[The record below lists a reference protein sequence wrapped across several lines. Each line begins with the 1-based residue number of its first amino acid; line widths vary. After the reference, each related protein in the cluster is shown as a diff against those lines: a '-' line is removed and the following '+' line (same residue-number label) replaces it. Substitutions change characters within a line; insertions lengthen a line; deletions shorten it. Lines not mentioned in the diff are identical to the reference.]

1 MEKQHVVVTG
11 GASGL
16 GWGCVTQFH
25 RLGYDITIADLNL
38 AGAQRVI
45 EQLQQHGGSATR
57 LHAEAL
63 DLADPA
69 SVTAFAMRMRE
80 RGDAIDVLVNNAG
93 IYPPARRVVT
103 PDGHELTFAIAHL
116 GHFRLT
122 HAVLPLLAPAQA
134 ARVVSV
140 SSIERKSVV

>member
-1 MEKQHVVVTG
+1 MTNIVYTLQYLLLVFFLMIRRPPRSTRTDTLFPYTTLFRSRVRYVPYRIGMEKQHVVVTG

-69 SVTAFAMRMRE
+69 SVTAYAMRMRE
-80 RGDAIDVLVNNAG
+80 RGDAIAVLVN
-93 IYPPARRVVT
+93 
-103 PDGHELTFAIAHL
+103 
-116 GHFRLT
+116 
-122 HAVLPLLAPAQA
+122 
-134 ARVVSV
+134 
-140 SSIERKSVV
+140 K

>member
-93 IYPPARRVVT
+93 IYPPARREI
-103 PDGHELTFAIAHL
+103 GRASCR
-116 GHFRLT
+116 G
-122 HAVLPLLAPAQA
+122 
-134 ARVVSV
+134 RVCQYV
-140 SSIERKSVV
+140 

>member
-38 AGAQRVI
+38 AGEHRVI

-69 SVTAFAMRMRE
+69 SVTAFATRLRAP
-80 RGDAIDVLVNNAG
+80 GDPLYVLVNHPG
-93 IYPPARRVVT
+93 LSPPTHPVFT
-103 PDGHELTFAIAHL
+103 PTGHT
-116 GHFRLT
+116 
-122 HAVLPLLAPAQA
+122 
-134 ARVVSV
+134 
-140 SSIERKSVV
+140 